1 MTAVKWVV
9 GKAFSVCV
17 VDNSSNPLAGQECPH
32 CDSMVRDFSCVPTL
46 LFFTAAGSCKP
57 WTTAGQGKFKLNHE
71 TPEGEY
77 QLQH

>member
-9 GKAFSVCV
+9 GKAFPVCV

-46 LFFTAAGSCKP
+46 LFFGSRFVQAVDHG
-57 WTTAGQGKFKLNHE
+57 WAREIQVGNIH
-71 TPEGEY
+71 Y
-77 QLQH
+77 